1 MEPVRVDKKKCSLQS
16 QCPKSVSRFLRER
29 ERESRQAGRSR
40 FGAMSEHFDP
50 EASSDRHLTAIP
62 ALNSIEYLLLTPLP
76 NDFERDC

>member
-1 MEPVRVDKKKCSLQS
+1 MQS
-16 QCPKSVSRFLRER
+16 SVTMPQIRLAILERER